1 MCVQGGGGGGGGR
14 MKSSWEVL
22 VLSVI
27 FIKPG
32 ERAILFLFVNSILRI
47 HCQI

>member
-1 MCVQGGGGGGGGR
+1 MCVQGGGGGAGGGR

-32 ERAILFLFVNSILRI
+32 
-47 HCQI
+47 

>member
-1 MCVQGGGGGGGGR
+1 MCVCKGVGVEAGWGGGGR

-32 ERAILFLFVNSILRI
+32 
-47 HCQI
+47 